1 MSDIDQ
7 LHVSFLEGANYTEYL
22 GLVFPAKRSTA
33 WEISG
38 KSNIMDI
45 PGICRATASAV
56 GRKFPNKFKN
66 PKTSRHIP
74 ISPHLIVT
82 RIIPEKKQNV
92 PRKRSLLFVNDERV
106 EKFNKEN
113 DFAPGK

>member
-1 MSDIDQ
+1 MVDLKFIVGNR
-7 LHVSFLEGANYTEYL
+7 HE
-22 GLVFPAKRSTA
+22 LV
-33 WEISG
+33 
-38 KSNIMDI
+38 
-45 PGICRATASAV
+45 
-56 GRKFPNKFKN
+56 KN